1 MPLYYYKAASM
12 DGQIMEGQREAPD
25 QGAVIDWI
33 QQTGRVPII
42 ARELGSG
49 QPGGR
54 RAFLG
59 RRGPR
64 IRLQEVAEFTDE
76 LATLL
81 RSGLALD
88 QALQVMLSV
97 ADKEPVRAL
106 IARIQDAVRSGA
118 ALSGALGAEAG
129 VFSSFYIAMV
139 RAAEASGTLA
149 EGLGQLA
156 QHLEKVR
163 ETREKVLSAL
173 IYPLILGCVAGL
185 SLIIV
190 LAYVVPKITVL
201 FEDMEQ
207 LLPASTRLVIAMSDL
222 MRGYWWLIPIIG
234 VALAVW
240 IRRERSRPRS
250 RYRWDRRL
258 LRVPRVGDLVL
269 KVETARFSRGLGT
282 LIANG
287 IPLLS
292 ALTIAR
298 DTLSNR
304 VLVQALTE
312 ATESLKEGER
322 LGEILMQTGHFPKL
336 ALQMIKVGEESGEL
350 EGMLLRV
357 AEVYERETATA
368 VQRLLALIEPV
379 LIVGLGLVIGG
390 IIISLL
396 TAIMSVND
404 LPL

>member
-1 MPLYYYKAASM
+1 MPIYYYKAASL
-12 DGQIMEGQREAPD
+12 DGQILEGQREAPD
-25 QGAVIDWI
+25 RASVVDWI
-33 QQTGRVPII
+33 QQTGRIPII
-42 ARELGSG
+42 ARELGPG
-49 QPGGR
+49 RPGGR
-54 RAFLG
+54 RTWLG
-59 RRGPR
+59 RRGVR
-64 IRLQEVAEFTDE
+64 IGLREVSEFTDE

-81 RSGLALD
+81 HAGLALD

-97 ADKEPVRAL
+97 TDSGPVRAL
-106 IARIQDAVRSGA
+106 ISRIQDAVRCGV
-118 ALSGALGAEAG
+118 ALSGALEAETG

-139 RAAEASGTLA
+139 RAAEASGTLDR
-149 EGLGQLA
+149 GLSELA
-156 QHLEKVR
+156 QHLERVR
-163 ETREKVLSAL
+163 ETRERILSAL
-173 IYPLILGCVAGL
+173 IYPLILAGVAGL
-185 SLIIV
+185 SLMIV

-207 LLPASTRLVIAMSDL
+207 LLPASTRLVIAVSEL
-222 MRGYWWLIPIIG
+222 VRGYGWLIPVLG
-234 VALAVW
+234 VALAAWV
-240 IRRERSRPRS
+240 RRERARPRS

-269 KVETARFSRGLGT
+269 KVETARFARGLGT

-292 ALTIAR
+292 ALAIAR
-298 DTLSNR
+298 DTLGNR
-304 VLVQALTE
+304 VLVQALSETT
-312 ATESLKEGER
+312 ASLKEGER
-322 LGEILMQTGHFPKL
+322 LGEILMRSGHFPKL

-350 EGMLLRV
+350 ECMLMRV